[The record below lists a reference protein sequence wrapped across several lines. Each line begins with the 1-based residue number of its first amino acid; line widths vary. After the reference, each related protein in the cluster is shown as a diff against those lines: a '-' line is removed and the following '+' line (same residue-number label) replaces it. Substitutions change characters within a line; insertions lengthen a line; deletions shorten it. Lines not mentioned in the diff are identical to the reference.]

1 MFNWRKF
8 ININKKRSCP
18 SMFHPV
24 GLRLYYYW
32 TASTSTGPNGR
43 QLWWCCPC
51 SGLSTHIVAHNRN
64 SEQGYGVL
72 FTRPSLARY
81 WVIMQHETRS
91 LALRA
96 LAATRPC
103 ATSVTLDEGA
113 SRFNTGGNWGEFS
126 ADEGQGIKKKERF
139 RYHERSRTNNS
150 RLVAQVIKPSSK
162 K

>member
-1 MFNWRKF
+1 
-8 ININKKRSCP
+8 
-18 SMFHPV
+18 MFHPV

-64 SEQGYGVL
+64 CEQGYGVL

-96 LAATRPC
+96 LAATRPRVRNVRYSGWRSI
-103 ATSVTLDEGA
+103 SVQHRWESMSSPRTRVKGSKRKNVFDIMNAVGRTIPGWWLEWSNRA
-113 SRFNTGGNWGEFS
+113 PRNRVQHS
-126 ADEGQGIKKKERF
+126 K
-139 RYHERSRTNNS
+139 YH
-150 RLVAQVIKPSSK
+150 LKW
-162 K
+162 